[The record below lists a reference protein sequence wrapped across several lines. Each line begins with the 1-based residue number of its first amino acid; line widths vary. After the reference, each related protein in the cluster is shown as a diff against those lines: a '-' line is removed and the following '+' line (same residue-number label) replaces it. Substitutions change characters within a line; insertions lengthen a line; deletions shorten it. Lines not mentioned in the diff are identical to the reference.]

1 MKRCV
6 PLALLIA
13 ALSCLAWPQGKV
25 YPNRWVYVS
34 RSLSSDRDVEDI
46 REIARTAAEHGLNGI
61 AFAGG
66 LDRLD
71 LQPPAY
77 FDRLRQVKHICDDYQ
92 LELIPEFFSVG
103 YGSSIISHNRNL
115 AEGIS
120 VKDALFVVARGEA
133 RLFPD
138 PPVAFV
144 NGGLEEYEGNRLQG
158 WRFHDQPGEV
168 SFIDTAVFKE
178 GAASLRFENFT
189 LNAYGHGR
197 LMQEVPVKPR
207 RSYRV
212 TCWVKTEALAPAGVF
227 KLQVLAESGRALA
240 PWDPQVPATTDWRK
254 LTLGFNSWDLDR
266 VRIYAGVWGAQSGKF
281 WLDDFRIEEVG
292 LVNVLRRP
300 GTPVTVRSEATD
312 QVYEEGTD
320 YVPIADPT
328 LTFRFDHDGPPI
340 RLLPGSRIQEGERL
354 RVDYYHGMSINQGQV
369 TVCMS
374 EPQVYDIWREQVRLV
389 HQLLAPRK
397 YFLSMDEIRA
407 GGSCQACKR
416 RMMSMAEILGDC
428 LTRQLNLIRQ
438 QNPEAEVYA
447 WSDMLDPNHN
457 AHDNYYLVEGD
468 FTGSWWYV
476 PQDLGIVTW
485 YYAKRRESLAHFSG
499 LGFRTLAGAYY
510 DGDTLD
516 NPKGWLEALDE
527 TPGACGIM
535 YTTWENKYEL
545 LAPFGDLVSNPR

>member
-1 MKRCV
+1 MKRCL

-77 FDRLRQVKHICDDYQ
+77 FDRLRQVKQICDDYQ
-92 LELIPEFFSVG
+92 LDLIPEFFSVG

-115 AEGIS
+115 AEGIP
-120 VKDALFVVARGEA
+120 VKDALFVAAKGEA

-168 SFIDTAVFKE
+168 SFVDTAVFKE

-240 PWDPQVPATTDWRK
+240 PWDPQVPASSDWRK
-254 LTLGFNSWDLDR
+254 LTLGFNSWDLDK
-266 VRIYAGVWGAQSGKF
+266 VRIYAGVWGAQSGQF

-292 LVNVLRRP
+292 LVNVVRRP

-312 QVYEEGTD
+312 LVYEEGSD
-320 YVPIADPT
+320 YAPIADPM

-374 EPQVYDIWREQVRLV
+374 EPQVYEIWREQVRLV

-428 LTRQLNLIRQ
+428 LTRQLNLIRE

-457 AHDNYYLVEGD
+457 AHDNYYLVDGD

-485 YYAKRRESLAHFSG
+485 YYAKRRESLAHFSS

-535 YTTWENKYEL
+535 YTTWENRYEL

>member
-1 MKRCV
+1 MKGCV

-13 ALSCLAWPQGKV
+13 ALGCLVWPQGKV

-61 AFAGG
+61 ALAGG

-77 FDRLRQVKHICDDYQ
+77 FDRLRQLKQICDDYQ

-115 AEGIS
+115 AEGIP
-120 VKDALFVVARGEA
+120 VKDALFVAAKGEA

-138 PPVAFV
+138 PPVAFF

-168 SFIDTAVFKE
+168 SFVDTAVFKE

-189 LNAYGHGR
+189 LNPYGHGR

-212 TCWVKTEALAPAGVF
+212 TCWVQTEALAPAGVF

-240 PWDPQVPATTDWRK
+240 PWDPQVPVSSDWRK
-254 LTLGFNSWDLDR
+254 LTLGFNSWDLDK

-300 GTPVTVRSEATD
+300 GTPVTLRSEATD
-312 QVYEEGTD
+312 LVYEEGTD
-320 YVPIADPT
+320 YAPIADPT

-374 EPQVYDIWREQVRLV
+374 EPQVYEIWREQVRLV

-428 LTRQLNLIRQ
+428 LTRQLNLIRE

-457 AHDNYYLVEGD
+457 AHDNYYLVDGN

-485 YYAKRRESLAHFSG
+485 YYAKRRESLAHFSS
-499 LGFRTLAGAYY
+499 LGFRSLAGAYY

-516 NPKGWLEALDE
+516 NPMGWLEALDE

-535 YTTWENKYEL
+535 YTTWQNKYEL
-545 LAPFGDLVSNPR
+545 LAPFGDLVSQPR